1 MEIKMYIP
9 YNSYLLIA
17 LVIIVLGVGIALSAC
32 NTIEGMGRD
41 VESAGEATSETAR
54 DAKRELS
61 N

>member
-1 MEIKMYIP
+1 MYIP
-9 YNSYLLIA
+9 YNSYLLIVMV
-17 LVIIVLGVGIALSAC
+17 LIVLGVGVALSAC

-41 VESAGEATSETAR
+41 VELAGEATSETAR